1 MIEVE
6 TFNPLVLAYIGDGCY
21 ELYVRNFLINK
32 NIAKV
37 KELQTEAIKYVSAVN
52 QSKFLE
58 QLISL
63 NILDEIEMSIV
74 MRTRNHKVNHKPRN
88 VDILTYKH
96 ATALEALVGYLYLS
110 NKKERLDHL
119 MSLIIR

>member
-32 NIAKV
+32 NIVKV

>member
-6 TFNPLVLAYIGDGCY
+6 NFNPLVLAYIGDGCY

-32 NIAKV
+32 NIVKV
-37 KELQTEAIKYVSAVN
+37 KELQTEAIKFVSAVN

-110 NKKERLDHL
+110 NKKERLDYL

>member
-6 TFNPLVLAYIGDGCY
+6 NFNPLVLAYIGDGCY

-32 NIAKV
+32 NIVKV
-37 KELQTEAIKYVSAVN
+37 KELQTEAIKYVSAIN

>member
-32 NIAKV
+32 NIVKV

-110 NKKERLDHL
+110 NKKERLDYL

>member
-6 TFNPLVLAYIGDGCY
+6 NFNPLVLAYIGDGCY

>member
-110 NKKERLDHL
+110 NKKERLDYL